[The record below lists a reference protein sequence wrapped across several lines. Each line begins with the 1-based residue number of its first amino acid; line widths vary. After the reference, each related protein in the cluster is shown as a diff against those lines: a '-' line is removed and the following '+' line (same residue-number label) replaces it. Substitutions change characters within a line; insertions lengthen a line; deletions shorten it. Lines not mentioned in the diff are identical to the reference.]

1 MIANLF
7 EASPAARLKFPAP
20 TIWLMVVGYWIA
32 QYASLSIQRVLLGA
46 DDMPVMYVGRGSVT
60 VMAVVISIGMAM
72 VYRRIGGKP
81 LSVQLLASIGLAVV
95 ASVIHAIGNGLIFL
109 ALVGPDRMRQTPAAA
124 YALSTIGWFWSYL
137 ALTGLL
143 LALTY
148 QDQLVKREAHVRQL
162 EQLANAAHL
171 RALRYQVNPHFLFNA
186 LNSIAGLVSQGDN
199 GTAEAM
205 IEGMGEFFR
214 AGLAI
219 NPLDDI
225 PLQIEADLQKLY
237 LDVEKLRFQ
246 ERLEFSFIL
255 SDEAR
260 LSLVPSLILQPLMEN
275 VVKHAV
281 ANSSSQVEV
290 LCEAS
295 VTGDRLSIRVAN
307 SAPDLGAA
315 STPGTGVELK
325 NVSDR
330 LETRFGSDHS
340 FSATTTADGGF
351 EVRMSMPHVRMA
363 EG

>member
-1 MIANLF
+1 
-7 EASPAARLKFPAP
+7 
-20 TIWLMVVGYWIA
+20 
-32 QYASLSIQRVLLGA
+32 
-46 DDMPVMYVGRGSVT
+46 
-60 VMAVVISIGMAM
+60 
-72 VYRRIGGKP
+72 
-81 LSVQLLASIGLAVV
+81 
-95 ASVIHAIGNGLIFL
+95 
-109 ALVGPDRMRQTPAAA
+109 MRQTPAAA

-281 ANSSSQVEV
+281 ANSSSRVEV
-290 LCEAS
+290 LCEAN

-340 FSATTTADGGF
+340 FSATTTADGGIRGSDVDAACEDGRGMIRAF
-351 EVRMSMPHVRMA
+351 VVDDESFSIQRLTVMLSRFGDVETVERVDTLQGARSHHQLRGRRHIPRHRNARPQRARAGSQGHRKIAGAAVHRLRHRLHA
-363 EG
+363 ICGGGV